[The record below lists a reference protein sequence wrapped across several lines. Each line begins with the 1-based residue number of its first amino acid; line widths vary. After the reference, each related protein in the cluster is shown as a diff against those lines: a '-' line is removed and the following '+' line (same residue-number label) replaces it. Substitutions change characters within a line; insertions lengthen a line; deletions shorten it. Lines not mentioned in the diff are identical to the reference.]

1 LFFGHRR
8 SVRLK
13 GYDYA
18 ATGAYFITICAHERE
33 SLFGEIVDGEMF
45 PGECGRI
52 VLTEWLKTS
61 DIRQEVLLGEF
72 VVMPNHFHGILKV
85 NNGATCHKGTA
96 DHNKGTARVDE
107 GTARRAPT
115 VEQFGKPIAASL
127 STIIRS
133 FKSSVTKCINE
144 IRNSPG
150 LPVWQRNYYEHVIR
164 DEADYNRIAEYVT
177 TNPQR
182 WIEDK
187 LHPNNYVADNNA
199 NT

>member
-1 LFFGHRR
+1 
-8 SVRLK
+8 
-13 GYDYA
+13 
-18 ATGAYFITICAHERE
+18 
-33 SLFGEIVDGEMF
+33 MF
-45 PGECGRI
+45 PGEYGRI
-52 VLTEWLKTS
+52 VLSEWLKTG
-61 DIRQEVLLGEF
+61 DIRQGVLLGEF
-72 VVMPNHFHGILKV
+72 VIMPNHFHGILKV
-85 NNGATCHKGTA
+85 NDGARCPT
-96 DHNKGTARVDE
+96 

-115 VEQFGKPIAASL
+115 EQFGKPIAGSL
-127 STIIRS
+127 PTIIRS

-187 LHPNNYVADNNA
+187 LHPNNYGAGNNI